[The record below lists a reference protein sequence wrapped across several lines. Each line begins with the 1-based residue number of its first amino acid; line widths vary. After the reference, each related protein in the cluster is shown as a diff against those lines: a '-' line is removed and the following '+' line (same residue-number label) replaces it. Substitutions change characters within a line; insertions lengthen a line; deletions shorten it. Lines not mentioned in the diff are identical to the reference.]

1 MKKLY
6 ILLFTIFLLACN
18 NKEQAQE
25 RPITPPNSN
34 ISVPKAL
41 QNYYKGFNFN
51 KTGEEIKDISF
62 KDNRIFVGNTEVFIY
77 TIEN

>member
-25 RPITPPNSN
+25 RPVTPPNN
-34 ISVPKAL
+34 IITKLL
-41 QNYYKGFNFN
+41 QRN
-51 KTGEEIKDISF
+51 SF
-62 KDNRIFVGNTEVFIY
+62 C
-77 TIEN
+77 